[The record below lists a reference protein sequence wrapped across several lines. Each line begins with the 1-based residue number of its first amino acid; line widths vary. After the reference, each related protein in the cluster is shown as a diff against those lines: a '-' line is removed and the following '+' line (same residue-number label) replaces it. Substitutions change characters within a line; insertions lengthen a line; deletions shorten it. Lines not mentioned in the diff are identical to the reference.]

1 MGNPYQFVFQTRKNH
16 RGGIKKPSTRRH
28 MSMKG
33 GSINISLHP
42 LRFAPLPLHA
52 ASPSFNLANSMLL
65 KISPYS
71 GCDPKFLRNLKF
83 AKKHNLNQHQ
93 KEKKAASA

>member
-1 MGNPYQFVFQTRKNH
+1 MAKSKNHTAHNQTRKNH

-33 GSINISLHP
+33 
-42 LRFAPLPLHA
+42 
-52 ASPSFNLANSMLL
+52 
-65 KISPYS
+65 
-71 GCDPKFLRNLKF
+71 CDPKFQRNLKF
-83 AKKHNLNQHQ
+83 AKKHNLNTHQ

>member
-1 MGNPYQFVFQTRKNH
+1 MAKSKNHTAHNQVLLSVSEVLSFSHECFQTRKNH

-33 GSINISLHP
+33 NNTLVVELNLSL
-42 LRFAPLPLHA
+42 F
-52 ASPSFNLANSMLL
+52 F
-65 KISPYS
+65 S

>member
-1 MGNPYQFVFQTRKNH
+1 MAKSKNHTAHNQVSSLSIVWDFFSPNVFQTRKNH

-33 GSINISLHP
+33 KSCISKFNNIPHFL
-42 LRFAPLPLHA
+42 F
-52 ASPSFNLANSMLL
+52 
-65 KISPYS
+65 S